1 MSLRLP
7 LLYPSVF
14 LCVPRHPHPARP
26 TPTHHAPFSVFSVLN
41 LFPAPASTRTLPTQT
56 PPFPNV
62 P

>member
-1 MSLRLP
+1 MNLRLP
-7 LLYPSVF
+7 LPLRLPLRSKAST
-14 LCVPRHPHPARP
+14 PRATHPDSSH
-26 TPTHHAPFSVFSVLN
+26 SLSVLN